1 MYTNFRGKSL
11 IFSFFSLVSQS
22 EMNYTRKLQDI
33 IEVLYILR
41 NFKEEEGKWTRRKSW
56 SGGVDHHCFVCCCIN
71 FFSVSLFYRNK
82 GEWIFLCIP

>member
-33 IEVLYILR
+33 IKVLYILR
-41 NFKEEEGKWTRRKSW
+41 NFKEEEGKWTRRKKLVW
-56 SGGVDHHCFVCCCIN
+56 RC
-71 FFSVSLFYRNK
+71 
-82 GEWIFLCIP
+82 